1 MRKKSP
7 VVAPTKRLD
16 FADAK
21 NLSAVAPA
29 KQVLFLLPMRVRGL
43 KLGVFGLTVYTEIRN
58 LGVIVA
64 S

>member
-29 KQVLFLLPMRVRGL
+29 KQVLFLLPIWARGL
-43 KLGVFGLTVYTEIRN
+43 KLGVFGLSVYTEIFGT
-58 LGVIVA
+58 LG
-64 S
+64 